1 MTSDNHEELETE
13 LQGCRDRLSSLS
25 DQVVDHGL
33 KLAEIADKLSEE
45 SRRVAG
51 FQDTLE
57 NWEDQKHGLR

>member
-1 MTSDNHEELETE
+1 MQDDHEELKTE
-13 LQGCRDRLSSLS
+13 MRHSRGRINTLS
-25 DQVVDHGL
+25 DEVVEIAT
-33 KLAEIADKLSEE
+33 KLSDVADKLSEE